1 MVDGSKTKSDLLSEY
16 KMLSERARVTREEA
30 DQVRSEMKVK
40 QTALNTAEESFVSA
54 QQQTQAIEA
63 EIASLTKKLESSR
76 ALVNDRQS
84 ALQRVHQET
93 AELAQ
98 RLGPLAQKQRRFQE
112 ALAMVEQNMGTVSNP
127 PSPPIAALQ
136 AVPPAA
142 PPPVPVAQS
151 SNAPLSTTHND
162 SNRPPRIRMELDL
175 SFEIDLGRGSEHNFY
190 TGLTDNIS
198 EGGLF
203 ISTSQVLDL
212 GTKIRFPL
220 AMPGMKDP
228 EVVEGVVRWVRSDGR
243 SDTNVP
249 PGIGVQFTNISERLK
264 THINKYVKQNE
275 SIFYDD

>member
-40 QTALNTAEESFVSA
+40 QTALNAAEESFVSA

-76 ALVNDRQS
+76 AFVNDQQS

-112 ALAMVEQNMGTVSNP
+112 ALAMVEQNMGAASNP
-127 PSPPIAALQ
+127 VAPPIVA
-136 AVPPAA
+136 PPAA
-142 PPPVPVAQS
+142 PPPVPAAQPA
-151 SNAPLSTTHND
+151 NAPLSTTHND
-162 SNRPPRIRMELDL
+162 SNRLPRIRMELNL

-212 GTKIRFPL
+212 GTKIKFPL
-220 AMPGMKDP
+220 AMPGMKEP

-249 PGIGVQFTNISERLK
+249 PGIGVQFTHISERLK

-275 SIFYDD
+275 SIFYED

>member
-40 QTALNTAEESFVSA
+40 QTALNAAEESFVSA

-76 ALVNDRQS
+76 ALVNDQQS

-112 ALAMVEQNMGTVSNP
+112 ALAMVEQNMGTASKPVA
-127 PSPPIAALQ
+127 PPIVA
-136 AVPPAA
+136 PPAA
-142 PPPVPVAQS
+142 PPPVPAVQPA
-151 SNAPLSTTHND
+151 NAPLSTAHND
-162 SNRPPRIRMELDL
+162 SNRLPRIRMELNL

-212 GTKIRFPL
+212 GTKIKFPL
-220 AMPGMKDP
+220 AMPGMNDP

-249 PGIGVQFTNISERLK
+249 PGIGVQFTHISERLK

-275 SIFYDD
+275 SIFYED